1 MEFEFGGISMREYIT
16 YKCSV
21 CNEENYIGTKN
32 KRLHPDR
39 LEIKKYCKRCQKK
52 TAHKE
57 KK

>member
-1 MEFEFGGISMREYIT
+1 MRIYIT

-32 KRLHPDR
+32 KTLNPDR

-52 TAHKE
+52 TVHKE